1 MESLNPVEIWLNNV
15 ALAHSNSKE
24 TSYKY
29 KKYFHNFCN
38 FIDKTPEEILDD
50 YEVSTDREF
59 RRKYSQ
65 YLRAYISQRY
75 NMGLAPN
82 TIRTVTG
89 AVRSFF
95 KYNDLPLG
103 HIPTAR
109 LRVLHHN
116 RDIEHKEVIEI
127 IYSSRP
133 RERAFY
139 AVMAQS
145 GLRPDTIC
153 HLKYRQIKE
162 DFEKRDNK
170 SYVIRVPEE
179 AAKGKYRSH
188 FTFIGKEAMEYLRTY
203 LPPNIQD
210 DDYIFTKQGTKEP
223 ASPRSIS
230 GLFLRTVLKF
240 QKKGQMKVNQKER
253 GKPHTIRLYN
263 LRKFFRKFGGH
274 AGDEYVNFWMGHK
287 ANYKAPHIPASDEHY
302 FNKEDVEFHRK
313 KYEEEALPHL
323 RLDTATPTETDKK
336 ITELEEKNK
345 KLGTDV
351 AELRGRIEKYEQMEK
366 DFRTLL
372 SDYNSWDDRLKKE
385 RESWQELIRLQH
397 KQVEAF
403 RDEVEKLRKEKE
415 ELEKKQKKK

>member
-1 MESLNPVEIWLNNV
+1 MKPLNPIEIWLNNV
-15 ALAHSNSKE
+15 ALAHSDSKE

-29 KKYFHNFCN
+29 KNNFQDFCD
-38 FIDKTPEEILDD
+38 FMGKTPEEILDD
-50 YEVSTDREF
+50 YEASRDREF
-59 RRKYSQ
+59 RKRYSQ
-65 YLRAYISQRY
+65 FLRAYIAQQY

-82 TIRTVTG
+82 TIRTTTG

-103 HIPTAR
+103 HVPTAR

-116 RDIEHKEVIEI
+116 RDLEHKEVIEI
-127 IYSSRP
+127 IYDSRP

-145 GLRPDTIC
+145 GLRPNTIC
-153 HLKYRQIKE
+153 HLKYEQIKE
-162 DFEKRDNK
+162 DFEKKDNK
-170 SYVIRVPEE
+170 SYVIHVPEE
-179 AAKGKYRSH
+179 VAKGKYCSH

-203 LPPNIQD
+203 LPPNMQD
-210 DDYIFTKQGTKEP
+210 DDYIFTKQGTQEP

-287 ANYKAPHIPASDEHY
+287 VNYKAPHIPASDEHY

-313 KYEEEALPHL
+313 IYEEKALPHL
-323 RLDTATPTETDKK
+323 RLETATPTETDKK
-336 ITELEEKNK
+336 MTELEEKNK
-345 KLGTDV
+345 KLGRKV
-351 AELRGRIEKYEQMEK
+351 AKLSAGIKKYKQMEK
-366 DFRTLL
+366 HFYQLL
-372 SDYNSWDDRLKKE
+372 GEYNSWDDKLKKE
-385 RESWQELIRLQH
+385 RESWSDLIRLQH

-403 RDEVEKLRKEKE
+403 RDEIEKLRKEKE
-415 ELEKKQKKK
+415 KLEKKQKKK